1 MQKNIPATNETYK
14 MKTKNLLIGVI
25 ILISLQSFSQ
35 TDKKVFVYKTVQ
47 RHEIKANIFLPKNNE
62 LHPVVVFFHGGFF
75 WGNRD
80 QGLNISLKNK
90 LIESGY
96 AVVSADFRLCPETK
110 LKGLVEDATD
120 ICVWLRKNGLKE
132 FNIDIDKIAVLGCSA
147 GGYLALTTG
156 FSPQNVK
163 VIISI
168 SAATGFSVK
177 VPTVGDLSGFSQLGQ
192 YGVISDSIVS
202 YGDYDNRM
210 ALSQFLV
217 QKGLMFYALFG
228 FDPSTEP
235 EKLAEFSLSNNIKS
249 DYPPTFLIHAKTDH
263 LVDLQQV
270 NDFHNF
276 LTDKQIKTELCI
288 VENGHSNELINQN
301 PEVLDKIVAFL
312 NITFKR

>member
-1 MQKNIPATNETYK
+1 
-14 MKTKNLLIGVI
+14 
-25 ILISLQSFSQ
+25 
-35 TDKKVFVYKTVQ
+35 
-47 RHEIKANIFLPKNNE
+47 
-62 LHPVVVFFHGGFF
+62 
-75 WGNRD
+75 
-80 QGLNISLKNK
+80 
-90 LIESGY
+90 
-96 AVVSADFRLCPETK
+96 
-110 LKGLVEDATD
+110 
-120 ICVWLRKNGLKE
+120 
-132 FNIDIDKIAVLGCSA
+132 
-147 GGYLALTTG
+147 
-156 FSPQNVK
+156 
-163 VIISI
+163 
-168 SAATGFSVK
+168 
-177 VPTVGDLSGFSQLGQ
+177 
-192 YGVISDSIVS
+192 
-202 YGDYDNRM
+202 M